1 MRLFLRCNQDGRITS
16 AMKVSAMDEAL
27 VHAYGSLAEGEV
39 VIEVEPPKT
48 VMDIDCHEIVALYS
62 VDLKTKRLQ
71 KLEEQSP
78 GKPVK
83 KPDKKSAK
91 KSRRGPRA

>member
-16 AMKVSAMDEAL
+16 AMKVSTMDEAL
-27 VHAYGSLAEGEV
+27 VHPYGSLPEGEV
-39 VIEVEPPKT
+39 VIEVEPPNE
-48 VMDIDCHEIVALYS
+48 VNDIECHEIVALYS
-62 VDLKTKRLQ
+62 VDLKKKKLQ
-71 KLEEQSP
+71 KLEKQSP

-83 KPDKKSAK
+83 KPVKKSAK